1 MGCSWTHVPG
11 PETKRSWSNHWIF
24 TSLTDAPCIV
34 YFCIFTYK
42 TGPFGLGKCR
52 FKYSSTIE
60 HMGLKRTCRIGT
72 QTSQFWNVFFSDP
85 WMYTKSLRVGKKT
98 RTRFLDSPLFVTH
111 SPPQFYQDLHDP
123 PEKCQQKPYSSSS
136 YSPFTHQFM
145 KMFMYLPKS
154 YPWLNLLLH
163 SKSVYN
169 HHNGLI
175 ITPWCHYIHTM
186 VYTSICGCMDAWL
199 HGCMHACM
207 YVCMFVGISVC
218 MDVCMHVCSYAFMHI
233 YIGTY
238 VCMYVRRYVG
248 AYR

>member
-1 MGCSWTHVPG
+1 VQNRNPNIPVLKC
-11 PETKRSWSNHWIF
+11 F
-24 TSLTDAPCIV
+24 F
-34 YFCIFTYK
+34 FC
-42 TGPFGLGKCR
+42 
-52 FKYSSTIE
+52 
-60 HMGLKRTCRIGT
+60 
-72 QTSQFWNVFFSDP
+72 DP

-207 YVCMFVGISVC
+207 YVCM
-218 MDVCMHVCSYAFMHI
+218 YAFHSHTHTYI
-233 YIGTY
+233 YIYTVIYAY
-238 VCMYVRRYVG
+238 VKPAR
-248 AYR
+248 ASQ